1 MTTFS
6 VWIALQVLV
15 NIQARCLEYEATIF
29 WVYQFPVLS
38 CSCICMYVCL
48 THTTHTHTH
57 AHITHTHA
65 YKLPTKVVLKNQA
78 SKAGIPGLKII
89 TVAGGYCNCS
99 GVKSCIF

>member
-1 MTTFS
+1 MKPQYFEFINFLFYP
-6 VWIALQVLV
+6 VH
-15 NIQARCLEYEATIF
+15 
-29 WVYQFPVLS
+29 VYV
-38 CSCICMYVCL
+38 CMYVCL

-57 AHITHTHA
+57 AHAYITHTHA